1 MLGHH
6 PTFNVQ
12 VKKFDTYH
20 SRDSEVTGVH
30 LVSQPVDFPASVAE
44 DDGLSDRE
52 RLIEIAQCVQLPVLP
67 TNKNPKFLFTHIT
80 SSKHLQEDH
89 TR

>member
-6 PTFNVQ
+6 TTFNVQ

-20 SRDSEVTGVH
+20 SRDCEVTGVH

-44 DDGLSDRE
+44 DDGLSDCE
-52 RLIEIAQCVQLPVLP
+52 RLIEITQCVQLPVLP
-67 TNKNPKFLFTHIT
+67 TNKNKISIHPHHI
-80 SSKHLQEDH
+80 K
-89 TR
+89 